1 MTLMPL
7 KITQSTNEANP
18 NSGRSPEFK
27 HYMLKEI
34 FEQAEVVRSCL
45 ELYLKNTGFTREP
58 QYSAFQLHL
67 PEKLLADLQQ
77 VQILACGTSL
87 HAGLVGQ
94 YWLEQVAKIPCR
106 VRSASEFVSAP
117 FPALGNT
124 LTIGVTQ
131 SGETADTIAAL
142 DFAHQLVN
150 PSLQSWF
157 LAITNKPDG
166 SIANQVDVTI
176 PTPAGK
182 EVGVA
187 ATKTFLAQL
196 MAFYCLT
203 LEFANYRQT
212 ITPAQLQQSVQE
224 LQQLPAQIERLLSP
238 LNECIAVLA
247 KDFVA
252 TQSIIFWGTGVN
264 YPIALEGALKFKE
277 TTYIHSEGY
286 AAGEFMHGPIAM
298 LDDRIPV
305 VAIFPSDGMG
315 DRMLANARKAKSHG
329 ARLIGIATEH
339 QADDLSS
346 VFDDLLL
353 VPKVNPLLSPLLN
366 VIPLQLLAYHT
377 AAHRGVN
384 VDQPRHITKALT
396 I

>member
-1 MTLMPL
+1 
-7 KITQSTNEANP
+7 
-18 NSGRSPEFK
+18 
-27 HYMLKEI
+27 MLKEI

-45 ELYLKNTGFTREP
+45 DLYLTNTEITSEA
-58 QYSAFQLHL
+58 QSSAFQLHL

-94 YWLEQVAKIPCR
+94 YWLEQIAGIPCR
-106 VRSASEFVSAP
+106 VRSASEFVAAP
-117 FPALGNT
+117 FPTMGNT

-142 DFAHQLVN
+142 DVAHRFVKL
-150 PSLQSWF
+150 SSQSYF

-166 SIANQVDVTI
+166 SIAKQVNVTI

-203 LEFANYRQT
+203 VELAYRRQT
-212 ITPAQLQQSVQE
+212 ITPNQVEQYVNE
-224 LQQLPAQIERLLSP
+224 LQQLPEQIERLLHP

-247 KDFVA
+247 KDFVV
-252 TQSIIFWGTGVN
+252 TQSMIFWGTGVN

-277 TTYIHSEGY
+277 TTYIHAEGY
-286 AAGEFMHGPIAM
+286 AAREFMHGPIAM

-305 VAIFPSDGMG
+305 VAIFPSDGTG

-329 ARLIGIATEH
+329 AHLIGIATEH

-346 VFDDLLL
+346 IFDDLLL
-353 VPKVNPLLSPLLN
+353 VPTVNPLLSPLLN

-396 I
+396 S